1 MINDKPNLLVLVGP
15 TAVGKTKLSI
25 EIAKAFSCEIIS
37 GDSMQVYR
45 GMDIGTAKIQSSEM
59 EGIPHHLI
67 DVLNPDEPFSVAQ
80 FQDSCRQLIP
90 EIGERGK
97 LPFIVGGTGLYV
109 ESVCYEYQFTDT
121 GADEGFRSQM
131 QNIADGE
138 GNEAL
143 HARLAAVDPQSA
155 ERLHPNDVRRVIRAL
170 EIYHMSGMTLSSQLE
185 SQNKQSPYNLCII
198 GLTMD
203 RQMLYNRIEQRIDE
217 MMDAGLV
224 DEVRSLLGQGFTR
237 NLISMQGLGYK
248 EILEHLE
255 DGVPLEDAVTKLKRD
270 TRRFAKRQLSW
281 FRHMKDISW
290 VDVTD
295 HKNFSGNL
303 EAVRAIIAG
312 KFQLNLEYKSKY

>member
-1 MINDKPNLLVLVGP
+1 MINDRPNLLVLVGP

-45 GMDIGTAKIQSSEM
+45 GMDIGTAKIQPSEM

-90 EIGERGK
+90 AIGERGK

-121 GADEGFRSQM
+121 GGDEGFRSQM
-131 QNIADGE
+131 QCIADEE
-138 GNEAL
+138 GNETL
-143 HARLAAVDPQSA
+143 HARLAAVDPKSA
-155 ERLHPNDVRRVIRAL
+155 EKLHPNDVRRVIRAL
-170 EIYHMSGMTLSSQLE
+170 EIYHLSGTTLSSQLE

-217 MMDAGLV
+217 MMEVGLV